1 MMPSR
6 PSGLGRGLGA
16 IIPPKPPASVV
27 QPQPSLPPESQLQPA
42 PPANLPVQDATT
54 SEALVAPAESGGQIH
69 QIALDRIKRNPFQ
82 PRTHFAHEE
91 LEELMGSIREHGL
104 LQPLVVTPP
113 GADGKYQLIAGERRF
128 RAMTILGEKTAPV
141 IVRAANDQ
149 QQLELAIIE
158 NIQRQDLNALE
169 EAAAYARLADEFGL
183 TQEEISQKVGK
194 SRSQVANTIRL
205 LALPKEIRDAVIE
218 GKISPS
224 NARTLLAL
232 PNDAERLKLFYTM
245 TQEGLTVRQV
255 EDRVSV
261 KRPSGMDKDPN
272 ISDLEFRL
280 RDKLH
285 CRVEIRKNQRGVGQI
300 RLNFT
305 SQEELGRLTS
315 LLEE

>member
-1 MMPSR
+1 MMSSR

-16 IIPPKPPASVV
+16 IIPPKVPVSVA
-27 QPQPSLPPESQLQPA
+27 QPVATSPVSATL
-42 PPANLPVQDATT
+42 PANLPIQEAAP
-54 SEALVAPAESGGQIH
+54 SEAAFAVESGVQIRH
-69 QIALDRIKRNPFQ
+69 VALDQIKRNPFQ

-104 LQPLVVTPP
+104 LQPLVVTPAGP
-113 GADGKYQLIAGERRF
+113 DGKYQLIAGERRF

-141 IVRAANDQ
+141 IVRAATDQ

-183 TQEEISQKVGK
+183 TQEEIAQKVGK

-205 LALPKEIRDAVIE
+205 LALPKEIRDAVVE

-261 KRPSGMDKDPN
+261 KRSSTTPKDPN

-285 CRVEIRKNQRGVGQI
+285 CRVEIRRNNRGAGEI
-300 RLNFT
+300 RLRFA
-305 SQEELGRLTS
+305 SPEELGRLTS
-315 LLEE
+315 VLEG